1 MRRRA
6 HSPVA
11 GRLLHMA
18 LCSHTEGKP
27 IYTFEPLLSARF
39 VAAFRVIIALIY
51 MVAIWADPLQPVR
64 YAEIGYALLA
74 AYLLWATVIV
84 WAANRNWLIEFHLA
98 RPALLIDVFV
108 GLGSIFFT
116 EGASQDFATPLAA
129 FFLFVL
135 VESIFIGGWR
145 NALTVGVIFTA
156 GLVLVAIVLG
166 FLDEPIDSVR
176 VARRV
181 GFFFLITALAV
192 WFGGRRTTVSV
203 PSFSAGLGSKVGLP
217 MKEALAYACDLFGT
231 TAGIAFWQSEGQP
244 AASLETLKD
253 GAHKSWP
260 VAPSSIDALGN
271 ITLAPALFRIDRD
284 FALKLDGAER
294 VVPVRRDMMIEDGL
308 LPEVGDAISIPIQGP
323 NIRAVIIPVGLRAAG
338 RDLLPKAQAA
348 AREIGAAL
356 DRHALSVIALEDRM
370 GAVRQSVARDL
381 HDSVAQSLAGAVFRI
396 EAARNGLREGLDAQ
410 AELLAVHDALQ
421 SEQRHVRTIIE
432 RLRKGGDLRLRHNLA
447 VDLVEVLDELERQW
461 RLELNL
467 VRPTEAIEIGAS
479 QIHEIRQIA
488 REAVANSAL
497 HGNSTRVT
505 FTLSA
510 EPQAIQLDIVD
521 DGHGGPAA
529 GYNKPFQPRSISE
542 RVAAMGGK
550 LDARQG
556 PSGTR
561 LYITIPRLST

>member
-1 MRRRA
+1 
-6 HSPVA
+6 
-11 GRLLHMA
+11 MA

-39 VAAFRVIIALIY
+39 VAAFRLIIALIY

-64 YAEIGYALLA
+64 YAEIGHALLA
-74 AYLLWATVIV
+74 AYLLWASVIV
-84 WAANRNWLIEFHLA
+84 WTANRNWWVEFHLA

-129 FFLFVL
+129 FFLFIL

-145 NALTVGVIFTA
+145 NALRVGVFFIA
-156 GLVLVAIVLG
+156 GLVLVAIAMSFHG
-166 FLDEPIDSVR
+166 EPIDSVP

-203 PSFSAGLGSKVGLP
+203 PSFSAGLGSKVGPP
-217 MKEALAYACDLFGT
+217 MKEALAYACDIFGT
-231 TAGIAFWQSEGQP
+231 TAGIAVWQSDGQP
-244 AASLETLKD
+244 SACLEMRGDSAQL
-253 GAHKSWP
+253 SWP
-260 VAPSSIDALGN
+260 VAPSSIEELGN

-284 FALKLDGAER
+284 LALKLDGAER
-294 VVPVRRDMMIEDGL
+294 VVPFRRDMTVEDGL
-308 LPEVGDAISIPIQGP
+308 LPETGDAISIPIKAT

-338 RDLLPKAQAA
+338 RDLLPKAQAV
-348 AREIGAAL
+348 AREVCTAL
-356 DRHALSVIALEDRM
+356 DRHSLSVLAIEDRM

-396 EAARNGLREGLDAQ
+396 EAARNGLHEGLDAQ
-410 AELLAVHDALQ
+410 VELLAVHDALQ

-432 RLRKGGDLRLRHNLA
+432 RLRKGGDPRLRHDLA
-447 VDLVEVLDELERQW
+447 GDLVEVLDELGKQW
-461 RLELNL
+461 RLELDFAQ
-467 VRPTEAIEIGAS
+467 PTEAIEIGSS
-479 QIHEIRQIA
+479 QLHEIRQIV

-505 FTLSA
+505 FKLSA
-510 EPQAIQLDIVD
+510 EAQAIQLDIVD
-521 DGHGGPAA
+521 NGLGRPAA
-529 GYNKPFQPRSISE
+529 ASNKPFQPRSISE
-542 RVAAMGGK
+542 RVAALGGK

-561 LYITIPRLST
+561 LYITIPRLSA